1 MTTYIDNNA
10 SNITTLQSDL
20 SGNVAALTTYIDNN
34 ASNVSTLQ
42 TTSAFVDLANTFTN
56 TNRFNGAV
64 ELSFNITSDVH
75 AVTKKYVDDKIS
87 VDISALIAGAPAALD
102 TLKEL
107 ADALNSD
114 VSFASKITADLIDVS
129 GNVSIL
135 QTFTGNNASNITILQ
150 SYVDNNASNI
160 TSLTTYV
167 DNNASNITG
176 LTTYVDNNASNI
188 TSLTTYVDNNAS
200 NITGLTTY
208 VDNNA
213 SNITSLTT
221 YVDNNASNIT
231 SLTTYVDNNAS
242 NITSLQSDLSGN
254 IATLT
259 TYLDNNAS
267 NITGLTTY
275 VDNNASN
282 ISSLQTVTGGITGD
296 ASTLTVSAEAIFSTV
311 AETVG
316 TMSSTTFDYVTDGNT
331 LYSSLSAAGPYSYT
345 ITNVPDLSTNSHI
358 FTIIHT
364 AGATNTST
372 CYADTLT
379 INSVSYTL
387 HWSSGENPSTTMS
400 EVVEN
405 DIVTQQIALLPTN
418 FSNNNAISNVAY
430 YRSI

>member
-1 MTTYIDNNA
+1 
-10 SNITTLQSDL
+10 
-20 SGNVAALTTYIDNN
+20 
-34 ASNVSTLQ
+34 
-42 TTSAFVDLANTFTN
+42 
-56 TNRFNGAV
+56 
-64 ELSFNITSDVH
+64 
-75 AVTKKYVDDKIS
+75 
-87 VDISALIAGAPAALD
+87 
-102 TLKEL
+102 
-107 ADALNSD
+107 
-114 VSFASKITADLIDVS
+114 
-129 GNVSIL
+129 
-135 QTFTGNNASNITILQ
+135 
-150 SYVDNNASNI
+150 
-160 TSLTTYV
+160 
-167 DNNASNITG
+167 TG

-208 VDNNA
+208 
-213 SNITSLTT
+213 I
-221 YVDNNASNIT
+221 
-231 SLTTYVDNNAS
+231 DNNAS